1 MFAEVI
7 LHRRVPSN
15 FESFTYEVPAG
26 VDVTPGHMVRVPFKT
41 QMLSGIVR
49 AVHANAPK
57 YPTKA
62 ISEVVALMLPEP
74 QRELA
79 EWMATHYKTSIAKVM
94 DFFVPEKGWPAAPK
108 KRVRK
113 KKNEGEEGAKIR
125 SESAVSEETSTLLN
139 SESPTIDSRVQG
151 LVKELI
157 DTETNNTPRLVLER
171 APLARAAFY
180 TSLAAALPKDAQILL
195 LFPEVFSLLQG
206 APRHVGAPFHGEL
219 SENAKAHV
227 WHGARDGSLR
237 VIAGT
242 RGALFLPFKKL
253 GAIVL
258 DTSHNDNYRERRAPY
273 YHALDV
279 ARHMALTWNIPL
291 IVLDPTPTVET
302 WHAMQKGD
310 YTLHEWN
317 HAANQREKM
326 PAIIDMAEER
336 RKGNHGIFAPHV
348 IEKIAA
354 ALAQNQQALFFVNR
368 TGEANAVLCPDCNN
382 VLRCEKC
389 HAPLTLHLNSTLH
402 CHRCKKK
409 LPLPEACPH
418 CGNVVFKNLGFGT
431 ERIEQELKKTFGK
444 AKIVR
449 LDARI
454 TAGPTATPLN
464 DLLENA
470 DLIVGTQILDK
481 PFNLPRIGLCVSLMP
496 DPLLNFPHFRAEER
510 ALQILMRLKHLAHHG
525 EFIIQTFLP
534 EHRVYYGL
542 TQEGLP
548 FFYDEELTTRKNL
561 HLPPF
566 ED

>member
-7 LHRRVPSN
+7 LHRRVPSS

-41 QMLSGIVR
+41 QTLSGIVR
-49 AVHANAPK
+49 EVHANAPK
-57 YPTKA
+57 YLTKA
-62 ISEVVALMLPEP
+62 ISEVMPLVLPEP
-74 QRELA
+74 QRKLA

-94 DFFVPEKGWPAAPK
+94 DFFVPEKVWPAAPK
-108 KRVRK
+108 KRAVK
-113 KKNEGEEGAKIR
+113 KKIK
-125 SESAVSEETSTLLN
+125 SEEAAAAHLAATPWSTG
-139 SESPTIDSRVQG
+139 TVDSRVQG
-151 LVKELI
+151 FAKELLVA
-157 DTETNNTPRLVLER
+157 EANRTPRLVLER

-180 TSLAAALPKDAQILL
+180 TSLAAELPQDAQILL
-195 LFPEVFSLLQG
+195 LFPEVFSLLQC
-206 APRHVGAPFHGEL
+206 APFAAPYHGEL

-227 WHGARDGSLR
+227 WHGARDGSLKI
-237 VIAGT
+237 IAGT

-291 IVLDPTPTVET
+291 IVLDPTPSVET
-302 WHAMQKGD
+302 WHTLQKGD

-317 HAANQREKM
+317 SPANQGEEKM
-326 PAIIDMAEER
+326 PVIINMAHER
-336 RKGNHGIFAPHV
+336 RMGNYGMFAPSV

-389 HAPLTLHLNSTLH
+389 KTPFTLHTSQTLQ
-402 CHRCKKK
+402 CHRCKKTQ
-409 LPLPEACPH
+409 PMPEACPH
-418 CGNVVFKNLGFGT
+418 CGNVAFKNLGFGT
-431 ERIEQELKKTFGK
+431 ERIEQELRKTFGK
-444 AKIVR
+444 AQIVR
-449 LDARI
+449 IESESEKNA
-454 TAGPTATPLN
+454 PPFN

-470 DLIVGTQILDK
+470 DLIVGTQVLNK

-525 EFIIQTFLP
+525 EFVVQTFLP
-534 EHRVYYGL
+534 GHRVFYAL
-542 TQEGLP
+542 TQKGLIA
-548 FFYDEELTTRKNL
+548 FYDEELTTRKNL
-561 HLPPF
+561 HLSPF
-566 ED
+566 E